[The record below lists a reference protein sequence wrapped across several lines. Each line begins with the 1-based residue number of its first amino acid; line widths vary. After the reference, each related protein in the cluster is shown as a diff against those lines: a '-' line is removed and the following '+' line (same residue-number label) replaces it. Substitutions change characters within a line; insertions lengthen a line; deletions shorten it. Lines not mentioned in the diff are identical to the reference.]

1 MGQLPLDQVVERMR
15 NKNRDCQHNKTSY
28 RRPALAKPTSV
39 LRVLKT
45 LHSSRTSKPVVST
58 LKIAD
63 IEMASG
69 TASLEMW
76 ILSALYY
83 HSYCTTNSIWNSIA
97 DGRAEIMPD
106 RFITLVC
113 DLINAVQFNRK
124 CLVDQVACN
133 QYVVNDKC
141 LYLTKWA
148 ERAFRL
154 GVR

>member
-1 MGQLPLDQVVERMR
+1 MR
-15 NKNRDCQHNKTSY
+15 
-28 RRPALAKPTSV
+28 
-39 LRVLKT
+39 
-45 LHSSRTSKPVVST
+45 
-58 LKIAD
+58 AD

-97 DGRAEIMPD
+97 DVRAERIPN
-106 RFITLVC
+106 RFITIVC
-113 DLINAVQFNRK
+113 DLINAVQF
-124 CLVDQVACN
+124 N